1 MAQTGD
7 PTGTGQGGSDLPDL
21 KAEFNAYPHLRG
33 VVSMARASSE
43 DSANSQFYIMLL
55 PRFTLDRKYTVFGRV
70 IEGMEY
76 VDAIARGEPPANPT
90 RILQARSEEHTS
102 ELQSLMRISYAVF
115 CLKKK
120 KKQRNQNQTT
130 VVRE

>member
-21 KAEFNAYPHLRG
+21 KAAFNAYPHLRG

-55 PRFTLDRKYTVFGRV
+55 PRFTLDREYTVFGRV
-70 IEGMEY
+70 LEGMEY
-76 VDAIARGEPPANPT
+76 VDAIARGEPPANPH
-90 RILQARSEEHTS
+90 RILPA
-102 ELQSLMRISYAVF
+102 SLESAGTGP
-115 CLKKK
+115 
-120 KKQRNQNQTT
+120 TT
-130 VVRE
+130 AFPSRTPNKR